1 MNDFPRASQEVVVV
15 TDQRTEPRP
24 CFVVIVF
31 DVATAASDV
40 FA

>member
-24 CFVVIVF
+24 L
-31 DVATAASDV
+31 ATPASQDRRR
-40 FA
+40 